1 MSVLSN
7 ARQEHS
13 FSTTCIHGSILP
25 SLEYPFSP
33 HALPRLALVWLAFL
47 GVVWLG
53 LRVPESNLASP
64 SENVFVWC
72 GMVWLRLRLGLFQL
86 GQRYLFVAWWLDPL
100 IMIARRLG
108 SPFKCRV
115 TSLSHR
121 FVAPELIAMEY
132 SSIIFSHRPAHWREK
147 HFHVGSRKRH
157 E

>member
-64 SENVFVWC
+64 SENVVVLVWHGVAAFAAWFVSAWSTLSFC
-72 GMVWLRLRLGLFQL
+72 RL
-86 GQRYLFVAWWLDPL
+86 VAGSVNHDRAKARKSIQVQSDL
-100 IMIARRLG
+100 I
-108 SPFKCRV
+108 V
-115 TSLSHR
+115 TSLCRSRTHR
-121 FVAPELIAMEY
+121 NG
-132 SSIIFSHRPAHWREK
+132 IF
-147 HFHVGSRKRH
+147 
-157 E
+157 